1 MNRLYP
7 DIIAPV
13 YRRPASNA
21 EKVRKQV
28 MRGELKKTR
37 AGLKPQHLVYSRHT
51 GKLMALRRSNK
62 SSASYAGSKLEVWN
76 SCLKESRQKLG
87 ITGFCAVNGATP
99 AGKSLYAT
107 AKALYRVRCG

>member
-1 MNRLYP
+1 MNRPYP

-28 MRGELKKTR
+28 IGGQLDKTR
-37 AGLKPQHLVYSRHT
+37 SGLGPQDLVYSRHT
-51 GKLMALRRSNK
+51 GKLIARQRSIK
-62 SSASYAGSKLEVWN
+62 SASSYAGSKLQLWN
-76 SCLKESRQKLG
+76 SCVKEARRNLG
-87 ITGFCAVNGATP
+87 ITGFCAIKGKTP
-99 AGKSLYAT
+99 AGKRLYET